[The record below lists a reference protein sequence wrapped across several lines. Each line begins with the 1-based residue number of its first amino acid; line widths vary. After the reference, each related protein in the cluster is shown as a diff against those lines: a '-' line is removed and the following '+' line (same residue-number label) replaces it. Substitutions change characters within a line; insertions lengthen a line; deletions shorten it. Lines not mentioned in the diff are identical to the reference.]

1 MATGQLNLVL
11 RHIRKMVGD
20 VPEEGTDQ
28 ELLERF
34 ATSHEEAIFEALMQR
49 HGPMVM
55 GVSQRVL
62 SHEQDAEDVFQAT
75 FLVLARKAKS
85 IRKRAS
91 LGSWLYGVAYR
102 LALKLKAGAAKRRER
117 ERRVAE
123 MMALGTS
130 TGSSWSDLR
139 PILDEELSRLPERY
153 RAPLIL
159 CYLEGKTNVEAGR
172 MLGWPAGSMSK
183 RLARG
188 RELLRARLVQ
198 RGLTLSAT
206 ALATMIS
213 EHAQASILPALW
225 QSSLKAAVL
234 ASAGQTL
241 TGVVSSQV
249 GSLVNGVMHTM
260 FMTKLKVAI
269 GLLLGIGLLAMTGK
283 LALQPSVTA
292 TLENSVQE
300 AAASGLASSAADNQ
314 PELALVPSNAL
325 GFARIAV
332 HDLWSLEAMKATREQ
347 LAKTESFQELEK
359 ALGVP
364 IADIQAV
371 TFIALPSRDLS
382 QEPTILTAITTNR
395 PVARDKLLGALV
407 PEAQEQQHQGKTYFL
422 SKKTKGP
429 AVHLAGDRLFLLGDP
444 QALESYFDRLGWA
457 PAASHL
463 SPGLKLAEQKHAFVA
478 GFQISDQAHEQLTK
492 GAQPEFLRPLLDV
505 QSGTLV
511 ADVNQEARLKAQLH
525 FAKEAT
531 AKEARNALAVGLD
544 MLKRYLTTPPAEE
557 LKNDELFRMIA
568 HEAVSALESAQLSQE
583 KTTVQV
589 TMETKS
595 LLFLAMVVPAVQKT
609 RIASRRIQSQNNLKQ
624 IGLAMHNYHDTFG
637 RFPPQ
642 ALTDKDG
649 KPLLSWRVAI
659 LPFIEQD
666 NLYRGFKLDEPWD
679 SEHNK
684 KLLGRMPQ
692 IYAPVNAKTKEKY
705 ETFYQAFAGKGTV
718 FEPGE
723 KIRFMDIVDGTSNTI
738 MIVEAGDAV
747 PWTKPEDLPFDPD
760 KRLPKLGGEFPDII
774 NAAFCDGSVHEV
786 TKKIDDKTLRALIT
800 RNGGEP
806 VNSPFVK

>member
-1 MATGQLNLVL
+1 
-11 RHIRKMVGD
+11 
-20 VPEEGTDQ
+20 
-28 ELLERF
+28 
-34 ATSHEEAIFEALMQR
+34 
-49 HGPMVM
+49 
-55 GVSQRVL
+55 
-62 SHEQDAEDVFQAT
+62 
-75 FLVLARKAKS
+75 
-85 IRKRAS
+85 
-91 LGSWLYGVAYR
+91 
-102 LALKLKAGAAKRRER
+102 
-117 ERRVAE
+117 
-123 MMALGTS
+123 
-130 TGSSWSDLR
+130 
-139 PILDEELSRLPERY
+139 
-153 RAPLIL
+153 
-159 CYLEGKTNVEAGR
+159 
-172 MLGWPAGSMSK
+172 
-183 RLARG
+183 
-188 RELLRARLVQ
+188 
-198 RGLTLSAT
+198 
-206 ALATMIS
+206 
-213 EHAQASILPALW
+213 
-225 QSSLKAAVL
+225 
-234 ASAGQTL
+234 
-241 TGVVSSQV
+241 
-249 GSLVNGVMHTM
+249 MHTM
-260 FMTKLKVAI
+260 FMTKIKTSIVLF
-269 GLLLGIGLLAMTGK
+269 LGVGLLAMTAK
-283 LALQPSVTA
+283 LAFQPSVTA

-395 PVARDKLLGALV
+395 PVARDKLLGSLV
-407 PEAQEQQHQGKTYFL
+407 PEAEEKQHQGKSYFL

-492 GAQPEFLRPLLDV
+492 GAQPEFLLPLLDV

-595 LLFLAMVVPAVQKT
+595 LPFLAMVVPAVQKT

-760 KRLPKLGGEFPDII
+760 KRLPKLGGEFSDII

-806 VNSPFVK
+806 INSPLIK